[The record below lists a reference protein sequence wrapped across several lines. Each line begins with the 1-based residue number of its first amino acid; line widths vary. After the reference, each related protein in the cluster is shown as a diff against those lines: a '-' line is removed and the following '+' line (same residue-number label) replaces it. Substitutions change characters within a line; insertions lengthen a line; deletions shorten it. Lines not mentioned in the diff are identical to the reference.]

1 MSSSEE
7 SDDEGEMTDDFTGRD
22 SYAEALA
29 VSLLDKKRD
38 MLGTSDNQ
46 TEDYL
51 SVGIEIYN
59 LD

>member
-7 SDDEGEMTDDFTGRD
+7 SEDDGEMTDDFTGRD

-38 MLGTSDNQ
+38 MLGASDNQ

-51 SVGIEIYN
+51 SVGIDIWFKT
-59 LD
+59 

>member
-7 SDDEGEMTDDFTGRD
+7 SEDDGEMTDDFTGRD

-51 SVGIEIYN
+51 SVGIDIYN

>member
-7 SDDEGEMTDDFTGRD
+7 SEDDGEMTDDFTGRD

-51 SVGIEIYN
+51 SVGVDIWFIT
-59 LD
+59 

>member
-7 SDDEGEMTDDFTGRD
+7 SEDDGEMTDDFTGRD

-51 SVGIEIYN
+51 SVGIDIWFIT
-59 LD
+59 

>member
-7 SDDEGEMTDDFTGRD
+7 SEDDGEMTDDFTGRD

-38 MLGTSDNQ
+38 MLGASDNQ

-51 SVGIEIYN
+51 SVGIELWFIT
-59 LD
+59 

>member
-1 MSSSEE
+1 MSSSESE
-7 SDDEGEMTDDFTGRD
+7 DDECEDTDDFTGRD

-38 MLGTSDNQ
+38 MLGSSENQ

-51 SVGIEIYN
+51 SVGIKF
-59 LD
+59 

>member
-7 SDDEGEMTDDFTGRD
+7 SEDDEGMTDEFTGRD

-38 MLGTSDNQ
+38 MLGLGEDQ

-51 SVGIEIYN
+51 SVGIN
-59 LD
+59 S